1 MRQAGA
7 DALTL
12 YRYRVARTDGGRLY
26 AYGFDR
32 ATAHIKIVEL
42 KTFDGALLSGVTPE
56 GRLVQLDGYP
66 ALDMDAGCLWETY
79 RAEHELGGCVDVT
92 P

>member
-1 MRQAGA
+1 MTTRTCEPLQENSA

-32 ATAHIKIVEL
+32 ETAHIKIVEL
-42 KTFDGALLSGVTPE
+42 KTFDEASLSGVTPE
-56 GRLVQLDGYP
+56 GRLVQRQ
-66 ALDMDAGCLWETY
+66 M
-79 RAEHELGGCVDVT
+79 R
-92 P
+92 